1 MRLRGILF
9 LTVVAVLAILEAAP
23 PAPAREDV
31 AATKATREL
40 TVQQWVVVKADPVA
54 AAAGADWLDLS
65 VATAYAGSPGSVLR
79 TLRDHPLTRWGE
91 CDGAR
96 PAQCV
101 ANDYASLVAALRA
114 GDATRANQWFG
125 VLARNFVF
133 VCDPLNTGSC
143 RAETARLHVRYERR
157 LMLLVNRRST
167 NPLQSATNG
176 IRPVGIHTSVATFT
190 IKAAKKAHRDYAK
203 LVRSYARQGFS
214 RPVTLISRRALK
226 RAAQGVASII
236 VQAGKDAGY
245 DPSPAPTPTVSP
257 TATPTPSPDPTPTVT
272 PTPTPSP
279 TPTAAPTPT
288 QGTVVNVP
296 SSASKSQIDACMAQA
311 RADGPGTSVVFPAGR
326 FAYAG
331 TLVVPDYINL
341 SGQGIWDQG
350 VADGAGGTWLQCPI
364 KWGSYSTISK
374 LLLGF
379 NSAGQAC
386 TFTPCPAGSSACGS
400 YTQAHGSTGC
410 TFSLVRFKGGADA
423 GANLFYTAN
432 YGVGWSTATDPVK
445 RDSLIDTTFEDCEFE
460 RPQATN
466 SVGVTS
472 MFKGGNPGSIMCL
485 WIDSRAGG
493 GDITGNRWIRC
504 HFGVKNGYHSGV
516 DGYGIGTTFLIQPG
530 PDGPGKTSDPA
541 DNGDSYSSAPTRAA
555 NWNPDFD
562 WNQITHTASD
572 NSFVDCLFE
581 YACWVSHGPLR
592 LGRQLLGLDGHLRLR
607 PRSQRPEARRR
618 RRRGGLGRQPG
629 FAVGQHPQQVLGQ
642 RP

>member
-1 MRLRGILF
+1 MPELSGGSRRGE
-9 LTVVAVLAILEAAP
+9 TP
-23 PAPAREDV
+23 SHD
-31 AATKATREL
+31 
-40 TVQQWVVVKADPVA
+40 A
-54 AAAGADWLDLS
+54 AAYYAID
-65 VATAYAGSPGSVLR
+65 VKKRVTAI
-79 TLRDHPLTRWGE
+79 TLTALL
-91 CDGAR
+91 A
-96 PAQCV
+96 
-101 ANDYASLVAALRA
+101 LAALWVASCGGKEGA
-114 GDATRANQWFG
+114 GGQASPR
-125 VLARNFVF
+125 
-133 VCDPLNTGSC
+133 S
-143 RAETARLHVRYERR
+143 ET
-157 LMLLVNRRST
+157 
-167 NPLQSATNG
+167 
-176 IRPVGIHTSVATFT
+176 
-190 IKAAKKAHRDYAK
+190 
-203 LVRSYARQGFS
+203 
-214 RPVTLISRRALK
+214 RPVTA
-226 RAAQGVASII
+226 
-236 VQAGKDAGY
+236 
-245 DPSPAPTPTVSP
+245 
-257 TATPTPSPDPTPTVT
+257 
-272 PTPTPSP
+272 
-279 TPTAAPTPT
+279 PT

-581 YACWVSHGPLR
+581 YACWYPMDLCDWDGNYSAWMGTYDYVHGLNGQKLDDGGVAAGWGDNPGSQWVNIPSKYWVS
-592 LGRQLLGLDGHLRLR
+592 GLDMTDCYEKGSSPNGH
-607 PRSQRPEARRR
+607 SVVGENASDCVMTDCYCGT
-618 RRRGGLGRQPG
+618 GGAITLSPG
-629 FAVGQHPQQVLGQ
+629 PYGKQIIGSFPGGHPQSPIFTVDWSGAGTSYT
-642 RP
+642 PSPYDP